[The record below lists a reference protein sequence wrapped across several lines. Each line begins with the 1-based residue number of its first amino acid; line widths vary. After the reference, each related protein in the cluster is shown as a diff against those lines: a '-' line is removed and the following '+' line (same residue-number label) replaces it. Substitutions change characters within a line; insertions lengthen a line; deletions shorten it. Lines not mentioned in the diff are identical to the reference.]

1 MFYIFT
7 GSLITGL
14 AFMTLGKYA
23 AYLAVV
29 EAVSRITFVLLA
41 GVIAVLLLRK
51 FWYKPRKLTPQALV
65 HRR

>member
-23 AYLAVV
+23 AIISIVATATKMTAGLLVV
-29 EAVSRITFVLLA
+29 ISAI
-41 GVIAVLLLRK
+41 LLLRK
-51 FWYKPRKLTPQALV
+51 FKGMPRRSRPLKLPNS
-65 HRR
+65 

>member
-29 EAVSRITFVLLA
+29 EAISRITFVLLA
-41 GVIAVLLLRK
+41 AVVAVLLLRK
-51 FWYKPRKLTPQALV
+51 FWSKPRRLRPL
-65 HRR
+65 HLPHN